1 MYFKNTVSLMVEFLE
16 MEVNERLKQ
25 KLKAALGD
33 KTKQELQ
40 LIHQQE
46 SYAVYNL
53 SLINNL

>member
-1 MYFKNTVSLMVEFLE
+1 MVEFLE

-25 KLKAALGD
+25 KLRAALGD